1 VLPPAP
7 DEAGPPPAE
16 LDWVIPSLELCDP
29 DGEEEAVSGDEH
41 PIANKIASELA
52 RGAAEERLKNRTPPG
67 DRTRAAMSTCKPAGR
82 ATRGSAAWPAR
93 EFADFSP
100 VQRSCRPCPAPDRG
114 AAGPR
119 SRRRPPRHAA
129 SDQANPKPPPLQP
142 CAPGTSFR
150 SSATTP
156 PAGTHKAT
164 EPMFTWAM
172 RKVFGTSHD
181 RAVRRC
187 RPKVEAINKLEK
199 DMQKLSDAQ
208 LRAKTAEFKEK
219 LEKGATVD
227 DILVPAFAVCREASK
242 RALKMRHY
250 DVQLIGGMILHQGS
264 IAEMRTGEGKTL
276 VATLPAYLNALEG
289 KGVHIVTVND
299 YLARRDSEWMGKLYN
314 FLGMEVGVVVPQQS
328 DTEKQQAYQADITYG
343 QNNEFGFDYL
353 RDNMKFSALEYQQR
367 PLHYAIVDEVDSIL
381 IDEARTPLIISGQ
394 GERSSEKYRSIND
407 IIPKLKNEEHYAVD
421 EKGHSVTL
429 TDEGTEVAEK
439 LLTKAGILK
448 GGNLYATDNLETLHI
463 LNQCLRAH
471 TLYKRDVN
479 YMVATR
485 EPRRGAEVLIIDEF
499 TGRVLAG
506 RRWSDGLHQAVEA
519 KENVRIQEESRTM
532 ATITFQNLFRIY
544 KKLSGMTGTADTE
557 ASEFHATYKLDVVC
571 IPTNKSTIREDFE
584 DVVYKTEK
592 EKFTAVINEILE
604 KHEKGQPI
612 LVGTTSVEK
621 SGAIARFLAKKGI
634 KHEVL
639 NAKHHENEAYIIA
652 QAGRKGSITVST
664 NMAGRGTDIL
674 LGGSPEMLAK
684 LKFKEQNR
692 IPEAE
697 TEAFEELTEELRDR
711 CKKEGDEV
719 REVGG
724 LYILGTERHESRRI
738 DNQLRGRAGR
748 QGDPGTSRFFLSLED
763 DLMRIFAGDRVKNL
777 MERMGMPDD
786 EPIEHPWVTKSVEN
800 AQKKVEE
807 RNFDIR
813 KNLLEYDDVMNSQ
826 RKTVYELRQQL
837 LAGRYYPE
845 LFDDEGKPLGE
856 KRLIKPLERLKESVL
871 PDLGSLLGMFA
882 EDPILPRDKDGNPRT
897 IGKDDFKGIGKLVE
911 TENLQRE
918 VYTRWGVRVD
928 FKELPEKPIEAYEEL
943 AKLIPQ
949 ALTEQRER
957 ALDLIDR
964 IIGAMVEESC
974 PPRKPPEDWDWGG
987 IFQGFKEHFG
997 SELPD
1002 EVSHRSDAEDLAHHL
1017 YERAEK
1023 IFVEREKEVGTELVL
1038 RVFRHYYLEEADKA
1052 WVDHLNDME
1061 HLRDGIGL
1069 RGYGQKDPRQEYKKE
1084 GYNMFVNMMAR
1095 VSSNVLTKLFAMQV
1109 RKQEEEE
1116 EIEAADLAKH
1126 VAALQKAVAKHDEE
1140 LPPGASANPPEQP
1153 AVVADQECPCGSG
1166 KPFDKC
1172 HGAADADAEEEATA

>member
-1 VLPPAP
+1 
-7 DEAGPPPAE
+7 
-16 LDWVIPSLELCDP
+16 
-29 DGEEEAVSGDEH
+29 
-41 PIANKIASELA
+41 
-52 RGAAEERLKNRTPPG
+52 
-67 DRTRAAMSTCKPAGR
+67 
-82 ATRGSAAWPAR
+82 
-93 EFADFSP
+93 
-100 VQRSCRPCPAPDRG
+100 
-114 AAGPR
+114 
-119 SRRRPPRHAA
+119 
-129 SDQANPKPPPLQP
+129 
-142 CAPGTSFR
+142 
-150 SSATTP
+150 
-156 PAGTHKAT
+156 
-164 EPMFTWAM
+164 M
-172 RKVFGTSHD
+172 RKIFGTSHD
-181 RAVRRC
+181 RAVRRM
-187 RPKVEAINKLEK
+187 RPRVEAINKLENEMK
-199 DMQKLSDAQ
+199 KLTDAELQ
-208 LRAKTAEFKEK
+208 GKTAEFKQK
-219 LEKGATVD
+219 LSNGATLD
-227 DILVPAFAVCREASK
+227 DILVPAFAVCREAS
-242 RALKMRHY
+242 RRVLKMRHY
-250 DVQLIGGMILHQGS
+250 DVQLIGGMVLHQGS

-276 VATLPAYLNALEG
+276 VATLPVYLNALEG
-289 KGVHIVTVND
+289 KGVHVVTVND
-299 YLARRDSEWMGKLYN
+299 YLARRDAEWMGRVYN
-314 FLGMEVGVVVPQQS
+314 FLGLKWGVVVPQQS
-328 DTEKQQAYQADITYG
+328 DQEKRAAYLADITYG

-367 PLHYAIVDEVDSIL
+367 PLNYAIVDEVDSIL

-394 GERSSEKYRSIND
+394 GEQSSEKYRKINE
-407 IIPKLKNEEHYAVD
+407 IIPRLKNEEHYAVD

-439 LLTKAGILK
+439 LLAKIGVLK
-448 GGNLYATDNLETLHI
+448 KGNLYDTENLETLHI

-485 EPRRGAEVLIIDEF
+485 EPRRGPEVLIIDEF

-544 KKLSGMTGTADTE
+544 KKLAGMTGTADTE
-557 ASEFHATYKLDVVC
+557 AAEFHSTYKLDVVC
-571 IPTNKSTIREDFE
+571 IPTNKECIRQDFE

-621 SGAIARFLAKKGI
+621 SAAIARFLEKKKI
-634 KHEVL
+634 KHAVL
-639 NAKHHENEAYIIA
+639 NAKHHENEAFVVA
-652 QAGRKGSITVST
+652 QAGRKGAITVST

-674 LGGSPEMLAK
+674 LGGNPEMLAK
-684 LKFKEQNR
+684 LRFKEQNR

-697 TEAFEELTEELRDR
+697 PEAFEALVEELRVS
-711 CKKEGDEV
+711 CKAEGDEV
-719 REVGG
+719 REIGG

-837 LAGRYYPE
+837 LAGRYFPDVVDE
-845 LFDDEGKPLGE
+845 EGKATGE
-856 KRLIKPLERLKESVL
+856 KRAIKPLDRIKESVL
-871 PDLGSLLGMFA
+871 PDLGALLGMFA
-882 EDPILPRDKDGNPRT
+882 EDPIMPRDKDGNPRT
-897 IGKDDFKGIGKLVE
+897 ITRDDFKNINKLVE

-918 VYTRWGVRVD
+918 IYTRWGVKVEFGGQDRS
-928 FKELPEKPIEAYEEL
+928 KEDKGDKKSNGKKDEKKDQPREEFSPDEKAVVIYDEL

-997 SELPD
+997 VELP
-1002 EVSHRSDAEDLAHHL
+1002 EKTAHRNDAEELAHHL
-1017 YERAEK
+1017 FDEAEK
-1023 IFVEREKEVGTELVL
+1023 TFTAREKEVGTELVL
-1038 RVFRHYYLEEADKA
+1038 RVFRHFYLEEADKA

-1084 GYNMFVNMMAR
+1084 GYNMFVNMLAR
-1095 VSSNVLTKLFAMQV
+1095 VSSNVVTKLFSMQV
-1109 RKQEEEE
+1109 RRPEEEE
-1116 EIEAADLAKH
+1116 EIEAADLARH
-1126 VAALQKAVAKHDEE
+1126 VAALQQAVAKHDEE
-1140 LPPGASANPPEQP
+1140 IPAAATAKPEEP

-1166 KPFDKC
+1166 KPFSKC
-1172 HGAADADAEEEATA
+1172 HGAADEDSATA